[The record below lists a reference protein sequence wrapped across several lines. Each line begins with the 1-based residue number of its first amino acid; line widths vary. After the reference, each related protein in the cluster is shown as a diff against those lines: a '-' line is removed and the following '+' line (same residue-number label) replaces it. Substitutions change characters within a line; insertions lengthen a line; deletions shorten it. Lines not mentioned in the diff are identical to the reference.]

1 MAKQKGHIKYVGTL
15 GEVRHFKIK
24 GNEGYFAGL
33 KGGPTAEQVK
43 TAPGFIRTRENMS
56 EFTACANA
64 GKSLR
69 VGLAPLMKQMSDSQL
84 TGRLTAIMKKINIED
99 GSEARGQRAVL
110 VSQQP
115 QYLKGLDFNR
125 NISLNGIF
133 RAPFSFFPTAN
144 RNESF
149 LYVLPFNPLNYLNI
163 PSGATHFRMINAIS
177 LVSDTIFNAVTGAY
191 EPAEPVL
198 NEMSNIAYSDY
209 IPVDAVT
216 SLIEVNS
223 ALPNEP
229 VITNNVAV
237 LGSIGIEFFQMV
249 GTTYYLFN
257 SGNALKIQEIF

>member
-33 KGGPTAEQVK
+33 KGGPTAEQIK

-56 EFTACANA
+56 EFAACAMA
-64 GKSLR
+64 GKSVR
-69 VGLAPLMKQMSDSQL
+69 IGLSALMKQMTDSQF

-125 NISLNGIF
+125 NISLNGVLS
-133 RAPFSFFPTAN
+133 APYSLTPN
-144 RNESF
+144 DDRNEST
-149 LYVLPFNPLNYLNI
+149 LTLPPFNPLNFLNI
-163 PSGATHFRMINAIS
+163 PSGATHFRIVNSIS
-177 LVSDTIFNAVTGAY
+177 VISDFVYNSSTGAY
-191 EPAEPVL
+191 EPAETIL
-198 NEMSNIAYSDY
+198 NELSNIAYSGY

-216 SLIEVNS
+216 SLIEIT
-223 ALPNEP
+223 ATLPGSP
-229 VITNNVAV
+229 TLTSNVAV
-237 LGSIGIEFFQMV
+237 LGSIGIEFYQEV
-249 GTTYYLFN
+249 GGVFYLFN
-257 SGNALKIQEIF
+257 AGNAMKIQDVF

>member
-1 MAKQKGHIKYVGTL
+1 MARQKGHVKYVGTL

-56 EFTACANA
+56 EFAACANA
-64 GKSLR
+64 GKSVR
-69 VGLAPLMKQMSDSQL
+69 IGLSAVMKQMTDSQF

-125 NISLNGIF
+125 NISFNGIF
-133 RAPFSFFPTAN
+133 SAPFTLTPN
-144 RNESF
+144 VDRNES
-149 LYVLPFNPLNYLNI
+149 VLSIPAFNPLNYLNI
-163 PSGATHFRMINAIS
+163 PSGATHFRIINALSVIS
-177 LVSDTIFNAVTGAY
+177 DFVYNSATGAH

-198 NEMSNIAYSDY
+198 NEVSDIAYSAY

-216 SLIEVNS
+216 TLIDVT
-223 ALPNEP
+223 ATLPGAP
-229 VITNNVAV
+229 TLTVNVAV
-237 LGSIGIEFFQMV
+237 LGSIGIEFYQQV
-249 GTTYYLFN
+249 GSNYYLFN
-257 SGNALKIQEIF
+257 AGNAMKVQEVF

>member
-56 EFTACANA
+56 EFAACAMA
-64 GKSLR
+64 GKSVR
-69 VGLAPLMKQMSDSQL
+69 IGLSALMKQMTDSQF

-125 NISLNGIF
+125 NISFNGVF
-133 RAPFSFFPTAN
+133 SAPFTLTATAA
-144 RNESF
+144 RNVST
-149 LYVLPFNPLNYLNI
+149 LSIPAFNPLNYLNI
-163 PSGATHFRMINAIS
+163 PSGATHFRIINALSVIS
-177 LVSDTIFNAVTGAY
+177 DFVFNPATGAY
-191 EPAEPVL
+191 EPAETLL
-198 NEMSNIAYSDY
+198 NETSSISYSTY
-209 IPVDAVT
+209 TPIDAVT
-216 SLIEVNS
+216 PLIDVV
-223 ALPNEP
+223 ATLPGSP
-229 VITNNVAV
+229 TLTANVAV
-237 LGSIGIEFFQMV
+237 LGSIGIEFYQQV
-249 GTTYYLFN
+249 GGNYYLFN
-257 SGNALKIQEIF
+257 AGNAMKVQDVF

>member
-1 MAKQKGHIKYVGTL
+1 MARQKGHIKYVGTL

-33 KGGPTAEQVK
+33 KGGPTGEQVK

-69 VGLAPLMKQMSDSQL
+69 IGLSSLMKQMSDSQL

-125 NISLNGIF
+125 NISFNGVF
-133 RAPFSFFPTAN
+133 SAPFTLTPN
-144 RNESF
+144 VDRNES
-149 LYVLPFNPLNYLNI
+149 VLSVPAFNPLSFLNI
-163 PSGATHFRMINAIS
+163 PSGATHFRIINALSVI
-177 LVSDTIFNAVTGAY
+177 SDTIYNPLTGSY

-198 NEMSNIAYSDY
+198 NETSNIAYSDY
-209 IPVDAVT
+209 TPVDAVT
-216 SLIEVNS
+216 PSIDVT
-223 ALPNEP
+223 ATLPGAP
-229 VITNNVAV
+229 TITINVAV
-237 LGSIGIEFFQMV
+237 LGSIGIEFYQMV
-249 GTTYYLFN
+249 GSNYYLFN
-257 SGNALKIQEIF
+257 AGNALKIQETF